1 MAGEQD
7 RSSIEHKG
15 IVEEVTEGTV
25 KVNLLNVD
33 SCAACHAKAGCGVS
47 AVDRKIIEITD
58 TTGTYAK
65 GDQVKVSLEHGVG
78 ARALILGYVLPFF
91 VLLVSLIVSWTIT
104 GNEVLSAGIAL
115 GSLVPYYVVLAFF
128 REQLKQTFS
137 FRISRI

>member
-1 MAGEQD
+1 M
-7 RSSIEHKG
+7 
-15 IVEEVTEGTV
+15 EEVGEGSV

-33 SCAACHAKAGCGVS
+33 NCAACHAKAGCGVS

-58 TTGTYAK
+58 TTGSFSR
-65 GDQVKVSLEHGVG
+65 GDQVKVSLEPGVG

-91 VLLVSLIVSWTIT
+91 VLLTALIVSWVIT

-115 GSLVPYYVVLAFF
+115 GSLIPYYVVLTFF
-128 REQLKQTFS
+128 RDQLKKTFS